1 MSTLYVL
8 CGVPASTKT
17 TWCKQNMPK
26 DAIYVSR
33 DEIRFSMLKP
43 NDQYFSKEKEVFD
56 EFIKRIK
63 DGLNRGFDVYADAT
77 HLNRSSRA
85 KLIQA
90 VGRGKW
96 DFQALVF
103 IASLDGCL
111 FRNSIRG
118 GRAYVPEDSLIQMY
132 HRFTI
137 PTANEGF
144 SKIWKMEV
152 D

>member
-1 MSTLYVL
+1 MSTLFVL
-8 CGVPASTKT
+8 CGIPASTKT
-17 TWCKQNMPK
+17 TWCRKNVPK

-77 HLNRSSRA
+77 HLNRNSRA
-85 KLIQA
+85 KLMQA
-90 VGRGKW
+90 VGRGNW

-111 FRNSIRG
+111 NRNAGRG
-118 GRAYVPEDSLIQMY
+118 GRAYVPEDSLTQMY
-132 HRFTI
+132 HKFTI

>member
-1 MSTLYVL
+1 M
-8 CGVPASTKT
+8 
-17 TWCKQNMPK
+17 
-26 DAIYVSR
+26 SR

-43 NDQYFSKEKEVFD
+43 NDQYFSKEKEVFE

-63 DGLNRGFDVYADAT
+63 DGLNRGLDVYADAT

-85 KLIQA
+85 KLMQA
-90 VGRGKW
+90 VGRGNW

-111 FRNSIRG
+111 FRNSMRG
-118 GRAYVPEDSLIQMY
+118 GRAYVPEDSLTQMY
-132 HRFTI
+132 HRFTV

>member
-17 TWCKQNMPK
+17 TWCKQNVPK
-26 DAIYVSR
+26 DAIYVSM
-33 DEIRFSMLKP
+33 DEIRFSILKP
-43 NDQYFSKEKEVFD
+43 NDQFFSKEKEVFD

-85 KLIQA
+85 KLMQA
-90 VGRGKW
+90 VGRGNW

-111 FRNSIRG
+111 FRNSMRG
-118 GRAYVPEDSLIQMY
+118 GRTYVPEDSLIQMY
-132 HRFTI
+132 HKFTI

-144 SKIWKMEV
+144 SKIWTMEV